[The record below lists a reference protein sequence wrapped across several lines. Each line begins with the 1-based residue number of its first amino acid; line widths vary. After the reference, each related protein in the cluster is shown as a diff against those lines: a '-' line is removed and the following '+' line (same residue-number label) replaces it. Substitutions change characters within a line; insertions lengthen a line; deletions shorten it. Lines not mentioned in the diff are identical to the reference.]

1 LNLDLILNRILQW
14 AIALIRSFWGGP
26 EGTGSPRTQIT
37 RISVLATGKILLDGK
52 EAMIADVRRA
62 LERAKAERRSIWY
75 YRESVGS
82 EPPPQA
88 IAVFELIVENN
99 LPISLS
105 TKPDFSD
112 YVDEKGR
119 SHPRK

>member
-1 LNLDLILNRILQW
+1 LDLILNRILQW
-14 AIALIRSFWGGP
+14 AIALIRSFWGGA
-26 EGTGSPRTQIT
+26 EGTGSPRTRIT

-62 LERAKAERRSIWY
+62 LETAKAERRSIWY

-88 IAVFELIVENN
+88 IAVFEVIVENN